1 MYKRWVELYSI
12 EISMM
17 YKGPKQKYF
26 DIPPIPFHNYYPM
39 NSQLE
44 DKSEILVALKHKY
57 SLKYV
62 VYPILEANSSTPS
75 NLLIRL
81 KQNR

>member
-1 MYKRWVELYSI
+1 MEKGTKQRSVEIL
-12 EISMM
+12 
-17 YKGPKQKYF
+17 
-26 DIPPIPFHNYYPM
+26 PIPFHNYYPM